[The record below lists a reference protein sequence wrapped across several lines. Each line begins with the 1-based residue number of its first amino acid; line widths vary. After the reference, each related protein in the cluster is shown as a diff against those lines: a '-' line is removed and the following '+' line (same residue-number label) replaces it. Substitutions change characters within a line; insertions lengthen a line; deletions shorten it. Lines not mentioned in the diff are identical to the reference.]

1 MDFDIPSEPLTRA
14 WAAREFATLDCGD
27 ARRQR
32 RFVHVA
38 SDFIQHPGASI
49 PEASGDWAGTKA
61 CYRLFDHE
69 DVRDGAI
76 LAAHRD
82 AMLGRLR
89 DCGKNDV
96 LLVVQDTTSLNF
108 SGRACIEDF
117 GPIGNVDVNKAPGL
131 FVHGQLVVA
140 GDGSILGL
148 AGAEIYART
157 TRRKGQAAGARN
169 RQPIEEKESMR
180 WIRGWQEA
188 QRLWKELGGKR
199 QVLSVG
205 DREADIY
212 ELLAACLSERV
223 AGGDSAGLLIRSQ
236 HDRELEGDEG
246 RMWQDA
252 DLPIQA
258 RLEVELPRG
267 KQGLKARKAVL
278 IVRAG
283 RVRLAVPAHKR
294 KYFGLEES
302 LELWAMEVREESPPE
317 GVEGVCWRLFTTEP
331 VTGEEDARKLVG
343 WYALRWRIEL
353 LHRVLKSGC
362 RVEER
367 QVRDVEKLKAFIAL
381 DLVVATRLLALTWQ
395 GRVSPE
401 ASSGEW
407 LARPEWEALCVHA
420 AKGGDPP
427 ANPPEL
433 GKAVIMIARLGGF
446 LARKGDG
453 DPGPEVLWRGMRKLK
468 TLTEAWLAFRP
479 ERCG

>member
-1 MDFDIPSEPLTRA
+1 MHFQIPSEPLTRA
-14 WAAREFATLDCGD
+14 WAAGEFATLDCGD
-27 ARRQR
+27 VRRLR
-32 RFVHVA
+32 RFVRVA

-49 PEASGDWAGTKA
+49 PEVSKDWAGTKA
-61 CYRLFDHE
+61 CYRLFD
-69 DVRDGAI
+69 RDEINADSI

-89 DCGKNDV
+89 DDGGNDT

-108 SGRACIEDF
+108 SGREDIEGF
-117 GPIGNVDVNKAPGL
+117 GPIGNVSEKKAPGL

-140 GDGSILGL
+140 GDGRIHGL
-148 AGAEIYART
+148 AGAEIYARV
-157 TRRKGQAAGARN
+157 TRRKGQAAGTRN

-180 WIRGWQEA
+180 WIRGWREA
-188 QRLWKELGGKR
+188 QRLWTRLGGRR
-199 QVLSVG
+199 QVLSVA

-212 ELLAACLSERV
+212 ELLAECLSER
-223 AGGDSAGLLIRSQ
+223 AANGDSAGLLVRSQ
-236 HDRELEGDEG
+236 HDRELEEDG
-246 RMWQDA
+246 RLWRDA
-252 DLPIQA
+252 DLPVKA
-258 RLEVELPRG
+258 RLDVELPRG

-283 RVRLAVPAHKR
+283 CVRLAVPAHKQ
-294 KYFGLEES
+294 KYFGLKKS
-302 LELWAMEVREESPPE
+302 LELWALEVREESPAE
-317 GVEGVCWRLFTTEP
+317 GVEGICWRLITTEP
-331 VTGEEDARKLVG
+331 VGGREDAIRLAG

-362 RVEER
+362 KVEDR

-395 GRVSPE
+395 GRVSP
-401 ASSGEW
+401 ASDSGEW
-407 LARPEWEALCVHA
+407 LSRPEWEALCVHA

-427 ANPPEL
+427 STAPEL
-433 GKAVIMIARLGGF
+433 GKAVMMIARLGGF

-453 DPGPEVLWRGMRKLK
+453 DPGPEVLWRGMVKLRM
-468 TLTEAWLAFRP
+468 LTEAWLVFRA